1 MLKGF
6 DVLTD
11 PNKQVRKETVIGGVI
26 TLIALAI
33 TVLLFLNEY
42 SNFEGLRVDKNL
54 YLDPKPNEETVEVS
68 LRIKL
73 FSAPCGILSLD
84 LLDDLRHH
92 RVDVNINKI
101 KIDKNVNVIG
111 DVSL

>member
-1 MLKGF
+1 MLKAF

-26 TLIALAI
+26 TVVALIF
-33 TVLLFLNEY
+33 TTLLFFNEY
-42 SNFEGLRVDKNL
+42 SNFESLRVDKNL
-54 YLDPKPNEETVEVS
+54 YLDPKPLEETIEVS

-92 RVDVNINKI
+92 RVDINIKKI
-101 KIDKNVNVIG
+101 RVDSTEKEIG
-111 DVSL
+111 EVF

>member
-6 DVLTD
+6 DILTD
-11 PNKQVRKETVIGGVI
+11 PNKQVRKETVTGGIVSI
-26 TLIALAI
+26 IAILCTLAL
-33 TVLLFLNEY
+33 FWSEY
-42 SNFEGLRVDKNL
+42 SNFESLRVDKNL
-54 YLDPKPNEETVEVS
+54 YLDPHPTDETVEVS

-73 FSAPCGILSLD
+73 FNAPCGILSLD

-92 RVDVNINKI
+92 RIDVSIGKS
-101 KIDKNVNVIG
+101 KLSSAGVITG

>member
-1 MLKGF
+1 MLKAF

-26 TLIALAI
+26 TVIALI
-33 TVLLFLNEY
+33 FTTLLFWNEY
-42 SNFEGLRVDKNL
+42 SNFESLRVDKNL
-54 YLDPKPNEETVEVS
+54 YLDPKPTEETVEIS

-73 FSAPCGILSLD
+73 FNAPCGILSLD

-92 RVDVNINKI
+92 RVDVDIKKI
-101 KIDKNVNVIG
+101 KMDNNANVISE
-111 DVSL
+111 VI

>member
-1 MLKGF
+1 MLKAF

-26 TLIALAI
+26 TLVAVIFT
-33 TVLLFLNEY
+33 TVLFWNEY
-42 SNFEGLRVDKNL
+42 SNFESLRVDKNL
-54 YLDPKPNEETVEVS
+54 YLDPKPTEEMVEIS

-73 FSAPCGILSLD
+73 FAAPCGILSLD

-92 RVDVNINKI
+92 RVDVAIKKV
-101 KIDKNVNVIG
+101 KIDKDSKIIAEVI
-111 DVSL
+111 